1 MPVDPTRSKS
11 AQERQKFDGGGP
23 VNDPP
28 KKEYAPF
35 NVLPFREDET
45 GIHFDKDAGL
55 LGPITRGAKIARQA
69 APTWMG
75 GEGRY
80 DPNNPEDFKA
90 TQDLAGL
97 AFGSG
102 TAFNKAP
109 KGAIG
114 SFAGPRAEGVNLDT
128 YREAQKA
135 FREANFMDPQTER
148 SMAARYG
155 WSPYGRDPKT
165 GDLRLF
171 TEGSDAPAKFDLT
184 GGTQKFIERER
195 EDLSRKFDQDF
206 SDLDISPKTKKAMI
220 DERLA
225 KDILNKGVSG
235 PLKEFYSNPYVFSA
249 YPHFENMQLNVV
261 PKNKVSRSG
270 NAQAAYKFRRD
281 NAIDPYINLAKSVAK
296 NPQEAKLAV
305 AHELQHGGQ
314 HFEDTLGP
322 ITNFEDHPDYPN
334 IPNPAYQLYQEALV
348 SDPTMQKLKVI
359 TTSPDFVRAKQV
371 WNDQFRKRQSEILRT
386 VDGVVDIEANKS
398 ALIDKLH
405 HEISAAFPAF
415 AEAFSL
421 TKELEAKGIPSA
433 APNKYIGKDEAYILS
448 QDEAQARNTEYRH
461 DWDDLKRQMNYP
473 KDTMPLDSNS
483 TGRLGFIPFNRLHNF
498 ADGGTVERPT
508 KMNKKVKH
516 ALDVALS
523 ETHPKRFHHTLART
537 GYADGGLP
545 DMSVSPPDLAN
556 EVPYT
561 HEKALA
567 SQFDVA
573 KSAPYKPKSITLGIT
588 KIAPPKKVGL
598 RAPRSDIGK
607 MRLRK
612 NISVK
617 PKKFKLASRG
627 HPEIDDA
634 LRLASR
640 TMSDMDK
647 HIGDEGV
654 HGASMQQGST
664 STIVKEKVPGKKSEI
679 VYEHHAKTPTE
690 TETFASGGGAWTRA
704 EGKDPEGGLNEKG
717 RASLRAQ
724 GHDIKPPAPHPKTD
738 KDAARRKSFC
748 ARMGA
753 SQGPLKDDKGKPT
766 RKALS
771 LRAWNCRADGGRLM
785 HQDIIDA
792 LNLAQRRRHFAAGG
806 FGSPNAMTVGP
817 SPEESKS
824 HSIRQ
829 YLDYLYQNELGRA
842 ADEGGRDYWLQQLN
856 NGMHMDQVQQMFDQS
871 QEGQTFNQR
880 PQQPPPFSNDPRN
893 PHLPGIPKQKP
904 NPPFPVDENPR
915 YGWEPWLGGGGNNP
929 FPPGTTPDVMNPRN
943 DPYAGGGMPE
953 IGPRILPG
961 QGQGP
966 GPNPNPYGGLG
977 NGTKAGGQG
986 IGGQGPTPQLTPLE
1000 QINNLYQS
1008 QLGRQAD
1015 EGGRNYWLQQLQGGM
1030 SPDQIRQTFANTQE
1044 GQDYQKRLTFTED
1057 MGAGVGYPSGGNGTK
1072 AGGGGGMPYP
1082 GGLGGQG
1089 QSPNPNPY
1097 GGLGNGTKAGGG
1109 GGMPYPGGVGG
1120 QAPGFD
1126 PNPYDGLGN
1135 GTKAGGGGGYT
1146 GIY

>member
-1 MPVDPTRSKS
+1 MINGAIRRALQVAKMRKEQPQQSSGPAPQQAPVPRMKDMPVDPTRSKS
-11 AQERQKFDGGGP
+11 AQERQRRAEGGDVWDKPRPKNLGKPEHLSKKEKSSAKAAAKAAGRPYPNLVDNMRAAREDGGSVDEKSREKFLAEQLKDSAPQYDPEGGWETAKESGRAVANLTTPGAIADAAGYLGGP
-23 VNDPP
+23 SI
-28 KKEYAPF
+28 KENIKQGNYADAAMQGLGVIP
-35 NVLPFREDET
+35 VAGPLAK
-45 GIHFDKDAGL
+45 GALGAGL
-55 LGPITRGAKIARQA
+55 LYKALKMT
-69 APTWMG
+69 APEVREAM
-75 GEGRY
+75 
-80 DPNNPEDFKA
+80 NPA
-90 TQDLAGL
+90 VVR
-97 AFGSG
+97 
-102 TAFNKAP
+102 
-109 KGAIG
+109 
-114 SFAGPRAEGVNLDT
+114 SFAGPKAKGVNLDT
-128 YREAQKA
+128 YREAKKA

-498 ADGGTVERPT
+498 ADGGSVEKPT
-508 KMNKKVKH
+508 KMNDKVRH

-523 ETHPKRFHHTLART
+523 ETHPKRFHHTLAKT
-537 GYADGGLP
+537 GYADGGIP
-545 DMSVSPPDLAN
+545 SIQGPAELAN

-561 HEKALA
+561 HDNMLA

-573 KSAPYKPKSITLGIT
+573 KLSPFKPEGIKVGPT
-588 KIAPPKKVGL
+588 KIASPKKSGI

-607 MRLRK
+607 MRIK
-612 NISVK
+612 K
-617 PKKFKLASRG
+617 PRLPKIKKFKLAQGG

-640 TMSDMDK
+640 TMADMAK
-647 HIGDEGV
+647 GIKDEGV

-664 STIVKEKVPGKKSEI
+664 STIV
-679 VYEHHAKTPTE
+679 
-690 TETFASGGGAWTRA
+690 
-704 EGKDPEGGLNEKG
+704 
-717 RASLRAQ
+717 
-724 GHDIKPPAPHPKTD
+724 
-738 KDAARRKSFC
+738 
-748 ARMGA
+748 
-753 SQGPLKDDKGKPT
+753 
-766 RKALS
+766 
-771 LRAWNCRADGGRLM
+771 
-785 HQDIIDA
+785 
-792 LNLAQRRRHFAAGG
+792 
-806 FGSPNAMTVGP
+806 
-817 SPEESKS
+817 
-824 HSIRQ
+824 
-829 YLDYLYQNELGRA
+829 
-842 ADEGGRDYWLQQLN
+842 
-856 NGMHMDQVQQMFDQS
+856 
-871 QEGQTFNQR
+871 
-880 PQQPPPFSNDPRN
+880 
-893 PHLPGIPKQKP
+893 
-904 NPPFPVDENPR
+904 
-915 YGWEPWLGGGGNNP
+915 
-929 FPPGTTPDVMNPRN
+929 
-943 DPYAGGGMPE
+943 
-953 IGPRILPG
+953 
-961 QGQGP
+961 
-966 GPNPNPYGGLG
+966 
-977 NGTKAGGQG
+977 
-986 IGGQGPTPQLTPLE
+986 
-1000 QINNLYQS
+1000 
-1008 QLGRQAD
+1008 
-1015 EGGRNYWLQQLQGGM
+1015 
-1030 SPDQIRQTFANTQE
+1030 
-1044 GQDYQKRLTFTED
+1044 
-1057 MGAGVGYPSGGNGTK
+1057 
-1072 AGGGGGMPYP
+1072 
-1082 GGLGGQG
+1082 
-1089 QSPNPNPY
+1089 
-1097 GGLGNGTKAGGG
+1097 
-1109 GGMPYPGGVGG
+1109 
-1120 QAPGFD
+1120 
-1126 PNPYDGLGN
+1126 
-1135 GTKAGGGGGYT
+1135 
-1146 GIY
+1146 